1 MKKFLLLGFILL
13 MAGCSN
19 TPPKVELTPTEVTQL
34 NGDTNKGAELLI
46 RKAILNDMSK
56 YNYTS
61 TEKNN
66 LQLMKENLEIEY
78 YLNTVAAKKVNIS
91 DEEVVAIY
99 NNNRDKLKGIKAEVA
114 LPQIREQL
122 YLQQINNEK
131 VNYINS
137 LVEKYQLNSKLN
149 SHFPKEAVETVKE

>member
-66 LQLMKENLEIEY
+66 LQLMEENLEIEY

-91 DEEVVAIY
+91 DEEVVAVY

-149 SHFPKEAVETVKE
+149 SRFPKEAVETVKE